1 MVVAGVPHAT
11 KTEDT
16 YLGHKIP
23 AGSIVMGNH
32 FAITRDESVFGDRP
46 EDFIPERWLGEDG
59 SLKDLPQTGFGFGRR
74 ICSGRNIARNGLFIH
89 MAKLMWAFDV
99 EVGISDVTGKR
110 EAVDD
115 LAGSEGFVFIPAPFK
130 AVFRPRGAGA
140 RDLIEDQGSTHGV
153 DYAELLD
160 RAGND
165 RVTKLDKA

>member
-1 MVVAGVPHAT
+1 MG
-11 KTEDT
+11 
-16 YLGHKIP
+16 YKIP

-89 MAKLMWAFDV
+89 MAKLLWAFDV

-130 AVFRPRGAGA
+130 AVFRPRGTWA